1 MLIALR
7 RYVSSTE
14 LGWTLGRIRFHAN
27 VEDAIAFFAQ
37 MGIPE
42 QLQITV
48 NPSRLYVFM
57 P

>member
-27 VEDAIAFFAQ
+27 VEDARAFFAQ
-37 MGIPE
+37 MSIPE